1 MPPDS
6 LKGWTSLGCTCRPC
20 SSTVRD
26 KKEIDVAVF
35 KALPSIAFLQSTIL
49 LEGIPTIL
57 LEGMSGRGRKYLSP
71 HLSASVT
78 CYELLFWTELFNLD
92 SPIFIKLFSC
102 MKCLISG
109 LDIECGNS
117 PQSLFSCNRV
127 AIWLLDY
134 IDFQWKTYFTKILG
148 PKYWL

>member
-71 HLSASVT
+71 HLSMAGTSH
-78 CYELLFWTELFNLD
+78 ELLFWTQPFNSD
-92 SPIFIKLFSC
+92 SPISIKLFSC

-117 PQSLFSCNRV
+117 PQFLLFCNLV
-127 AIWLLDY
+127 AIWLLEY
-134 IDFQWKTYFTKILG
+134 IHFQWKTYFTTMG